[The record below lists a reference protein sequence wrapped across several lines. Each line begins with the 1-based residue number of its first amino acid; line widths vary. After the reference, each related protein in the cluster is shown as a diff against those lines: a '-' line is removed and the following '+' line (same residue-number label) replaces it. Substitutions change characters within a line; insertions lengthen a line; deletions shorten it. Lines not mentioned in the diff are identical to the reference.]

1 VFADGAAGARPVR
14 TPVAIREETVDGG
27 MTLTLDLKPSGG
39 QAILF
44 EAAV

>member
-1 VFADGAAGARPVR
+1 VR
-14 TPVAIREETVDGG
+14 TPVTIREQTVDGG

-39 QAILF
+39 QAVLF